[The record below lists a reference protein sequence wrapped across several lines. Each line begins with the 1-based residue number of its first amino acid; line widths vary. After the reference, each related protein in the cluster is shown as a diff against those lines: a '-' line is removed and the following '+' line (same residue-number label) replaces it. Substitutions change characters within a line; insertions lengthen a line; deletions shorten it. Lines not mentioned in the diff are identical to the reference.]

1 MYIISIENQT
11 LLYRRVITNNMK
23 IGILKQFGLHNNDI
37 KVYEALYLIGT
48 SKTGAIIK
56 ETGIS
61 SSRVYESLRILT
73 EKGLVSYLVK
83 NNVKYYRAELPNQ
96 LIDEYK
102 QNLEELNKLAQNIAS
117 LPHVKQDRNEINV
130 FEGLHGLQLAFSQ
143 HIENINKNEPLG
155 IIGFGSNAIDNNS
168 LKKISGVFLKIDDLT
183 FPKTNN
189 VRMLL
194 EKKMNPILDEIKSRK
209 GINKYKLGFLPENYF
224 GPIAINLS
232 AGEVLLSVWGKK
244 PIVFSIKNK
253 IVVESFWK
261 NFEVLWGSSDKKISK
276 EK

>member
-1 MYIISIENQT
+1 M
-11 LLYRRVITNNMK
+11 VIMK
-23 IGILKQFGLHNNDI
+23 IEILKQFGLHNNDI

-61 SSRVYESLRILT
+61 SSRVYESLRLLT

-102 QNLEELNKLAQNIAS
+102 QNLEELNKLSKSIAS
-117 LPHVKQDRNEINV
+117 LPQNKQDRNEINV
-130 FEGLHGLQLAFSQ
+130 FEGVHGFQLAFSQ
-143 HIENINKNEPLG
+143 HLENVKKNEPLG
-155 IIGFGSNAIDNNS
+155 IIGFGSNAIDKSS
-168 LKKISGVFLKIDDLT
+168 LQKISNFFVKVDEWT
-183 FPKTNN
+183 FPKTGD

-194 EKKMNPILDEIKSRK
+194 EKKLNPIIDTIHERKDIK
-209 GINKYKLGFLPENYF
+209 KYKLGFLPKNYF

-232 AGEVLLSVWGKK
+232 LSEVMLSVWGKK

-253 IVVESFWK
+253 VVVESFWK
-261 NFEVLWGSSDKKISK
+261 NFEVLWGSADKK
-276 EK
+276 